1 MRRIRS
7 GGVSIDVQSASLM
20 ISAAP
25 RRRILIALFVA
36 RSAIS
41 AGYLAGFTVLT
52 ILGADLSGNAALAGI
67 PAALVMIGR
76 AIGPIPIARVM
87 DAYGRRPAI
96 AGGYALGALGGL
108 IAALAISSGSYF
120 LLLVGAVLLGVARSS
135 GDMSRYVA
143 AEIFPPEQRGRVI
156 GIIVFAAT
164 IGAVGG
170 PLLVVFTTGPARSI
184 GLPEFAG
191 PWIATSIAL
200 LFAALVTWVFLRPDP
215 QGLVLTDRVVED
227 DPHGVC
233 DSMSSALANGSI
245 QVGVLAML
253 VGQAAMTLVMVVV
266 PLHMHGEAHSAN
278 TISLAMTVHVVGM
291 FALAPVTGRLVDAL
305 GSRIVVLL
313 GGFFLLLASVLASM
327 DVGLGTIFPSV
338 FLVGYGWNACYVGG
352 SSILAKGI
360 AVRIRA
366 RVQGRIEALTAIIG
380 ALSSVVAGPL
390 LVGGSGMGWVGAASF
405 AVAVG
410 LIIGLGG
417 GRIIHRSVGQT

>member
-1 MRRIRS
+1 M
-7 GGVSIDVQSASLM
+7 SIDVQSASLM
-20 ISAAP
+20 ISVTP

-52 ILGADLSGNAALAGI
+52 ILGEALSGNAALAGI

-87 DAYGRRPAI
+87 DAFGRRPAI
-96 AGGYALGALGGL
+96 AGGYALGAVGGL
-108 IAALAISSGSYF
+108 IAALAISAESYS
-120 LLLVGAVLLGVARSS
+120 LLLFGAVLLGIARSS

-143 AEIFPPEQRGRVI
+143 AEIFPSDQRGRVI

-215 QGLVLTDRVVED
+215 QDLALTDRVIED
-227 DPHGVC
+227 DPGGAC

-245 QVGVLAML
+245 QVGILAML
-253 VGQAAMTLVMVVV
+253 VGQAAMTLVMVVA

-305 GSRIVVLL
+305 GSQIVILL

-327 DVGLGTIFPSV
+327 DAGLGTMFPSV

-352 SSILAKGI
+352 SSLLAKGI
-360 AVRIRA
+360 AVRIRS

-410 LIIGLGG
+410 LIVGLGG

>member
-1 MRRIRS
+1 
-7 GGVSIDVQSASLM
+7 M

-25 RRRILIALFVA
+25 RRRILIVLFVA

-52 ILGADLSGNAALAGI
+52 ILGEALSGNAALAGI

-96 AGGYALGALGGL
+96 AGGYALGAVGGL
-108 IAALAISSGSYF
+108 IAALAISAGSYF
-120 LLLVGAVLLGVARSS
+120 LLLVGAVLLGIARSS

-143 AEIFPPEQRGRVI
+143 AEIFPPDQRGRVI

-191 PWIATSIAL
+191 PWMATSIAL

-215 QGLVLTDRVVED
+215 QDLALTDRVVEND
-227 DPHGVC
+227 AHGAC

-266 PLHMHGEAHSAN
+266 PLHMHGEAHSVN

-305 GSRIVVLL
+305 GSRIVMLL

-327 DVGLGTIFPSV
+327 DAGLGTIFPAV

-352 SSILAKGI
+352 SSLLAKGI
-360 AVRIRA
+360 SARIRA

-380 ALSSVVAGPL
+380 ALSSVVAGLL

-417 GRIIHRSVGQT
+417 GQIIHRSVGQT